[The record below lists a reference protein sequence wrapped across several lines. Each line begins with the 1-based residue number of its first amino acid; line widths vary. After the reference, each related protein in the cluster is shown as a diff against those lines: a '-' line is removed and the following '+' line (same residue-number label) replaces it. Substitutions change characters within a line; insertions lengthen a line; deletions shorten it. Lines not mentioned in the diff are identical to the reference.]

1 MSWLQLEGQ
10 VCVVTGA
17 AGGLGRA
24 IVRGF
29 LEAGAKV
36 GMLDRNPADT
46 ESFAAEFGVS
56 EDRLS
61 VQACDIGDA
70 EAVEAAFAKIHGKLG
85 AVSVLVNNA
94 AMSTPKPLLE
104 LDAAHWDAQMRVN
117 LTGAIFCAQA
127 FHRHSE
133 EGASNRS
140 IVNIASIGG
149 TNAQANSAAY
159 STSKAAMR
167 MLSQQ
172 MALEWGPLG
181 VRVNTVSPGL
191 FITPISAKFY
201 EKPEDKARRE
211 QVVPLKRIG
220 DPDELANTV
229 LFLASPRASYVH
241 GAELI
246 VDGGFTKTLMS
257 HIPRPY
263 AKG

>member
-36 GMLDRNPADT
+36 GMLDRNPANAET
-46 ESFAAEFGVS
+46 FAAEFGVS
-56 EDRLS
+56 ADRLS
-61 VQACDIGDA
+61 VHACDIGDA
-70 EAVEAAFAKIHGKLG
+70 DAVEAAFAGIHAKLG
-85 AVSVLVNNA
+85 TVSVLVNNA

-117 LTGAIFCAQA
+117 VTGAIFCAQA

-133 EGASNRS
+133 AEAVNRA

-167 MLSQQ
+167 MLTQQ

-181 VRVNTVSPGL
+181 IRVNTISPGL
-191 FITPISAKFY
+191 FITPISARFY

-246 VDGGFTKTLMS
+246 VDGGFTKSLMS

-263 AKG
+263 AK